1 MKFLEYFELVPY
13 FMKTSIVI
21 FHVFSVTVREY
32 KLVLGALLVYC
43 GWWCA
48 QHFTHTA
55 LNLQHSP

>member
-1 MKFLEYFELVPY
+1 
-13 FMKTSIVI
+13 MKTSIVI

-32 KLVLGALLVYC
+32 KLVLGALLVYY